1 MPLLIIDHLILHSH
15 QLCELLHQILPKPQ
29 AKMQP
34 KFWWL
39 LPHIR
44 HNILPFAWCDICRV
58 NCDSL
63 EILEQLKNGKR
74 HKKTV
79 QRSEHRQ
86 AQEKLMA
93 ELLVKNISKPKIV
106 RQWVP
111 EVKTTQVGKA
121 SPLVWDQNY
130 VSVLALNDTNIV
142 PD

>member
-1 MPLLIIDHLILHSH
+1 
-15 QLCELLHQILPKPQ
+15 
-29 AKMQP
+29 
-34 KFWWL
+34 
-39 LPHIR
+39 
-44 HNILPFAWCDICRV
+44 
-58 NCDSL
+58 
-63 EILEQLKNGKR
+63 
-74 HKKTV
+74 
-79 QRSEHRQ
+79 
-86 AQEKLMA
+86 MA